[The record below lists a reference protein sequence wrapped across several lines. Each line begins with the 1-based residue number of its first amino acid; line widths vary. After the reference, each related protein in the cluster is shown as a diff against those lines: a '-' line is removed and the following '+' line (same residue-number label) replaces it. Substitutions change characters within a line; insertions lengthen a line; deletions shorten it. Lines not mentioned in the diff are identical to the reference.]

1 MAVIRIIKGS
11 WEPTKLFCVTCCVL
25 IWGFAAAVSSPLL
38 TIYDYYHIY
47 VVPLPDPNEVDP
59 ELTYYTSH
67 LCGSDKVNLF
77 KFLKSLFRISSSQD
91 ENGYFFAII
100 FSFIFAPLLITFFW
114 LNSVLAKELWKR
126 RISVSTTSS
135 DNENTS
141 TASVGNMNYVTPELT
156 ARRIERKQRQI
167 RMFKVIL
174 VLMAVFFVC
183 RLPNWVYTLYKL
195 SNTTELNIHWVIN
208 YALGIMAMANCMFN
222 PFLYTF
228 LSETI
233 RLTTF
238 LAGIICGIFI
248 PCRKCSENPMRK
260 ENTSKPSK

>member
-1 MAVIRIIKGS
+1 MEAIRSIYLDFENFVQI
-11 WEPTKLFCVTCCVL
+11 
-25 IWGFAAAVSSPLL
+25 SSP
-38 TIYDYYHIY
+38 
-47 VVPLPDPNEVDP
+47 
-59 ELTYYTSH
+59 
-67 LCGSDKVNLF
+67 
-77 KFLKSLFRISSSQD
+77 QD

-114 LNSVLAKELWKR
+114 LNSVLAKEVWKR
-126 RISVSTTSS
+126 RISVSITSS

-141 TASVGNMNYVTPELT
+141 TASAGNMNYVTPELT
-156 ARRIERKQRQI
+156 ARRVERKQRQI

-195 SNTTELNIHWVIN
+195 SNVTELNIHWVIN

-248 PCRKCSENPMRK
+248 PCRKCYEKPARN
-260 ENTSKPSK
+260 EETSKPPK